1 MEIPASYKGR
11 EPAFIKHA
19 LLETYLER
27 LFVIVGQYAKK
38 ISYVDCFAGPWQ
50 EGGTDLSDTSI
61 AISLNI
67 IQKNRDFLRGRGHD
81 VQFRAL
87 YIEKD
92 KKAFNKLK
100 NYLDTRKDSGLI
112 VDAFHGEFY
121 DLRDEILKWCGTEDF
136 VFFFIDPTGW
146 KDMVVPTL
154 RPLLERPNSEYLIN
168 FMYDFVL
175 RAHKQ
180 ESYEDHMQ
188 DLLGEVPDTDKM
200 IPKEK
205 EKLIMKLYC
214 SHLKSAARSSQEIP
228 RCVYVK
234 VPYPLKDRTEYSL
247 VYVTRHAM
255 GIKVFAE
262 VSESLHAVKKEV
274 MGQAKKDNR
283 TAKSGQG
290 EMSFGGTDVVDNER
304 IDLMTVKEYWLAK
317 LSSTPKRFGIIELAD
332 MLEET
337 GWHPGVFQHAFGE
350 LEAERKAK
358 NRDAISKRRS
368 KFVHFDENNNKGE
381 HLVKL

>member
-1 MEIPASYKGR
+1 MEIPASYLGR
-11 EPAFIKHA
+11 EQAFVKHT
-19 LLETYLER
+19 LLKSYLER
-27 LFVIVGQYAKK
+27 LFMIVGQYARK
-38 ISYVDCFAGPWQ
+38 ICYVDCFAGPWQ

-67 IQKNRDFLRGRGHD
+67 IQKSRDFLRERGHD

-87 YIEKD
+87 YIENN
-92 KKAFNKLK
+92 KKAFGKLES
-100 NYLDTRKDSGLI
+100 YLNTRRDSGLI
-112 VDAFHGEFY
+112 IKALNGEFY
-121 DLRDEILKWCGTEDF
+121 DLREEIRKWCGTEDF
-136 VFFFIDPTGW
+136 AFFFIDPTGW

-154 RPLLERPNSEYLIN
+154 RPLLQRANSEYLIN

-180 ESYEDHMQ
+180 ESYETHML

-205 EKLIMKLYC
+205 EKHIMKLYC
-214 SHLKSAARSSQEIP
+214 NHLKFAAKSTPETP

-255 GIKVFAE
+255 GINVFAE
-262 VSESLHAVKKEV
+262 ASESLHSVKKEV
-274 MGQAKKDNR
+274 MGQARKDNR
-283 TAKSGQG
+283 TAKSGQA
-290 EMSFGGTDVVDNER
+290 EMSFGGTDVADKEQVD
-304 IDLMTVKEYWLAK
+304 MATVKEYWLSK
-317 LSSTPKRFGIIELAD
+317 LSSMPKRFGIMEFAD

-337 GWHPGVFQHAFGE
+337 GWHPGDLQHAFGL
-350 LEAERKAK
+350 LEAEGKVK
-358 NRDAISKRRS
+358 NRDAMNKRRS
-368 KFVHFDENNNKGE
+368 KFVHFDANNHKGE
-381 HLVKL
+381 QLVRL

>member
-1 MEIPASYKGR
+1 MEIPASYR
-11 EPAFIKHA
+11 EREQAFIKHS

-38 ISYVDCFAGPWQ
+38 ICYVDCFAGPWQ

-87 YIEKD
+87 YIEKNE
-92 KKAFNKLK
+92 KAFNKLK
-100 NYLDTRKDSGLI
+100 TYLDTRKDSGLI
-112 VDAFHGEFY
+112 IEAFHGEFY

-154 RPLLERPNSEYLIN
+154 QPLLQRPNSEYLIN

-188 DLLGEVPDTDKM
+188 DLLGKVPETDKM
-200 IPKEK
+200 VPKEK
-205 EKLIMKLYC
+205 EAHIMKLYC
-214 SHLKSAARSSQEIP
+214 NHLKGAARSSQEMP

-262 VSESLHAVKKEV
+262 VSESLHTVKKEV
-274 MGQAKKDNR
+274 MGQAKKDSR
-283 TAKSGQG
+283 VAKSGQG
-290 EMSFGGTDVVDNER
+290 EMSFGGTDVTDKEQ
-304 IDLMTVKEYWLAK
+304 IDLTTVKEYWLLK

-337 GWHPGVFQHAFGE
+337 GWYPGDFQRAFGL
-350 LEAERKAK
+350 LEAEGKVK
-358 NRDAISKRRS
+358 NRDAINKRRS
-368 KFVHFDENNNKGE
+368 KFVHFDANNNKGE
-381 HLVKL
+381 QLVRL